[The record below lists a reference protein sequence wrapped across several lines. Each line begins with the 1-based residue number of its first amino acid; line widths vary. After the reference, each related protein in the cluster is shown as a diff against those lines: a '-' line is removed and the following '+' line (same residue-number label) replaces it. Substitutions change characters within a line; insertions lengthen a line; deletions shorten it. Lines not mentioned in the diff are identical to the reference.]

1 MLIILFIMF
10 TIIEVV
16 LEMLGIIDTEYE
28 NCFEIVVSSAIFPR
42 NKSPPLKWHSNTL
55 TFRQLVKKSVVYGC
69 YQYLIRY
76 QLIILYVQIRL
87 IGDNNALASSLI
99 YGT

>member
-16 LEMLGIIDTEYE
+16 LELLGIIDTECE

-42 NKSPPLKWHSNTL
+42 NKSPPLK
-55 TFRQLVKKSVVYGC
+55 
-69 YQYLIRY
+69 
-76 QLIILYVQIRL
+76 
-87 IGDNNALASSLI
+87 
-99 YGT
+99 

>member
-16 LEMLGIIDTEYE
+16 LELLGIIDTEYK

-42 NKSPPLKWHSNTL
+42 NKSPPLE
-55 TFRQLVKKSVVYGC
+55 
-69 YQYLIRY
+69 
-76 QLIILYVQIRL
+76 
-87 IGDNNALASSLI
+87 
-99 YGT
+99 